1 MTEQLH
7 ELLESV
13 FKLFGFLTPK
23 RRYKTP
29 HDNGLGHSL
38 MAQNSTDSDTE
49 LEASGSMFPSSTST
63 TRNRSSGNGR
73 FVLENGK
80 HCHFQK
86 PPTFRKC
93 LFNKN
98 IKTRNTRWVCFKRN
112 TTVTRKASSSPPR
125 ADLEWERWIKSP
137 SQTGVTAC
145 ENMTLL
151 SQKYGDIYDIVGR
164 GSSGVILLSH
174 KVQEWHPDID
184 CLYAI
189 KVFRRGTQTSETET
203 SYRRRIGADF
213 AISSSLRHQ
222 NVIRTFDLLQIGGD
236 RLCEVMEYC
245 SGGDLHS
252 LVVAKGQLEK
262 AEADCFFKQLMRGA
276 NYIHE
281 MGVAHRDLKPENLL
295 LTSHGCLKISD
306 FGDAECFRSAWE
318 NDVHMSRTRRG
329 SRPYVSPE
337 QYLDKEFDPRT
348 VDIWATA
355 VTYVAMRT
363 GKIPW
368 NTATNDDESFRD
380 YIGDR
385 RIGRG
390 YFLIDDIC
398 YGESRQVIYSM
409 LDTNNLG
416 RPRAIEVLRSQWLQ
430 EIVTCTDID
439 SGSI

>member
-1 MTEQLH
+1 MSEQLH
-7 ELLESV
+7 EFLESA
-13 FKLFGFLTPK
+13 FKFFGLFTHK
-23 RRYKTP
+23 RSYKTP
-29 HDNGLGHSL
+29 HNNGLDHTL
-38 MAQNSTDSDTE
+38 LALNPTNSDTE
-49 LEASGSMFPSSTST
+49 LEASGSMFPSSTNT
-63 TRNRSSGNGR
+63 TRNCSSGNGR

-86 PPTFRKC
+86 LPTFKKR
-93 LFNKN
+93 LFGKN
-98 IKTRNTRWVCFKRN
+98 IKTRNTRWVCFNRN
-112 TTVTRKASSSPPR
+112 TAVTRRDFSLPR
-125 ADLEWERWIKSP
+125 ADLEWKRWINSP

-145 ENMTLL
+145 TNMAVL
-151 SQKYGDIYDIVGR
+151 SQKYGDIYDTIGC

-174 KVQEWHPDID
+174 KVQEWHPNID

-189 KVFRRGTQTSETET
+189 KVFRRGTRTSETET
-203 SYRRRIGADF
+203 AYRRRIGAEF
-213 AISSSLRHQ
+213 SISSSLRHQ
-222 NVIRTFDLLQIGGD
+222 NVIRTFDLLQIGSD
-236 RLCEVMEYC
+236 SLCECLEYC

-281 MGVAHRDLKPENLL
+281 MGIAHRDLKPENLL

-306 FGDAECFRSAWE
+306 FGDAECFRLAWE
-318 NDVHMSRTRRG
+318 NDIHMSRTRRG

-337 QYLDKEFDPRT
+337 QYLEQEFDPSK
-348 VDIWATA
+348 VDIWAAA

-368 NTATNDDESFRD
+368 STATNDDESFRD
-380 YIGDR
+380 YIADH

-398 YGESRQVIYSM
+398 YVKEQ
-409 LDTNNLG
+409 
-416 RPRAIEVLRSQWLQ
+416 AA
-430 EIVTCTDID
+430 
-439 SGSI
+439 GSYIRC

>member
-1 MTEQLH
+1 MTDQLH

-13 FKLFGFLTPK
+13 FKLFGSK
-23 RRYKTP
+23 GRYKTP
-29 HDNGLGHSL
+29 HDNGLRHSL
-38 MAQNSTDSDTE
+38 MARNSTDPDTE

-73 FVLENGK
+73 FVLENGN

-86 PPTFRKC
+86 PPTFRKG
-93 LFNKN
+93 LFDKN

-151 SQKYGDIYDIVGR
+151 SQKYGDIHDIVGR

-189 KVFRRGTQTSETET
+189 KVFRRETQISETET
-203 SYRRRIGADF
+203 SYRRRIGAEF

-222 NVIRTFDLLQIGGD
+222 NVILTFDLLQIGGD

-295 LTSHGCLKISD
+295 LTSRGCLKISD

-318 NDVHMSRTRRG
+318 NDIHMSRTRRG

-337 QYLDKEFDPRT
+337 QYLDKEIDPRT

-380 YIGDR
+380 YIADR
-385 RIGRG
+385 RVGRG

-398 YGESRQVIYSM
+398 YVSILCPGFTGLCSNFVIIGGKPPGHIFDARY
-409 LDTNNLG
+409 
-416 RPRAIEVLRSQWLQ
+416 
-430 EIVTCTDID
+430 
-439 SGSI
+439 

>member
-23 RRYKTP
+23 GRCKTP
-29 HDNGLGHSL
+29 HDNGLAHSL
-38 MAQNSTDSDTE
+38 MAQSSTDSDTE

-63 TRNRSSGNGR
+63 TRNPSSGNGR

-86 PPTFRKC
+86 PPTFQKR
-93 LFNKN
+93 LFDEN
-98 IKTRNTRWVCFKRN
+98 IKTRN
-112 TTVTRKASSSPPR
+112 TTVTRKVSSSPPR
-125 ADLEWERWIKSP
+125 ADLEWERWIKGP

-145 ENMTLL
+145 ENMILL

-236 RLCEVMEYC
+236 RLCEVMH
-245 SGGDLHS
+245 G
-252 LVVAKGQLEK
+252 
-262 AEADCFFKQLMRGA
+262 LMRGA

-281 MGVAHRDLKPENLL
+281 MGIAHRDLKPENLL

-318 NDVHMSRTRRG
+318 NDIHMSRTRRG

-337 QYLDKEFDPRT
+337 QYLEKEFDPRK
-348 VDIWATA
+348 VDIWAAA

-368 NTATNDDESFRD
+368 NTATNDDESFND
-380 YIGDR
+380 YIADR

-390 YFLIDDIC
+390 YFIIDDIC
-398 YGESRQVIYSM
+398 YGTSRRIIYSM
-409 LDTNNLG
+409 LDTDNMG
-416 RPRAIEVLRSQWLQ
+416 RPRANEVLRSQWLQ
-430 EIVTCTDID
+430 EILTCTDID